1 MTCRCATN
9 TLRLFVRSIAQVDL
23 NAASAHRAPRISNT
37 SIPNFTQKRVQ
48 PQWTSQRAFSST
60 SAPLKDDNSPTRHA
74 TSESQSGWQQERNVA
89 GSQVPGDSESAFV
102 EFSLDAIDAIAAEAQ
117 PPRNK
122 IAEETVEEYETPLQI
137 LLKDAPKR
145 KEKTPKDPLSR
156 TTIRRTKVAN
166 TSFAL
171 HYSSPRAPPS
181 SQAST
186 KERPRGSEKPRS
198 EDVWTPEQ
206 REQQREHWQKDKSSL
221 EKKFPDGW
229 KPLKKLSPD
238 AISGIRVLHAQ
249 FPERYTTEAL
259 AAEFEISPEAIRR
272 ILKSKWAPNSEEESD
287 RQRRWFK
294 RGEIV
299 WSRWAEMGKKPPK
312 QWRDLGIGNGKPEWM
327 KRKKQGPKPLPP
339 LITHARRRDAKY
351 GVGAVLRTRSK
362 DEPDS
367 LADRIL

>member
-1 MTCRCATN
+1 MTCRCTTN

-23 NAASAHRAPRISNT
+23 NATSAHGGPRISRI
-37 SIPNFTQKRVQ
+37 SIPNFPQKRVQ
-48 PQWTSQRAFSST
+48 PQWTSRRAFSST
-60 SAPLKDDNSPTRHA
+60 SAPLKDDNSPTGYA
-74 TSESQSGWQQERNVA
+74 TSESQSGRQQGRNAV

-117 PPRNK
+117 PSRKK
-122 IAEETVEEYETPLQI
+122 IVEEIVEEYETPLQI
-137 LLKDAPKR
+137 LLKDAPKW
-145 KEKTPKDPLSR
+145 KEKIPIDPLSR
-156 TTIRRTKVAN
+156 TTIRRTKVQN

-171 HYSSPRAPPS
+171 HYSNPRAPPS

-186 KERPRGSEKPRS
+186 KERSRGSEKPRS

-238 AISGIRVLHAQ
+238 AISGIRALHAQ

-272 ILKSKWAPNSEEESD
+272 ILKSKWSPNSEEESD
-287 RQRRWFK
+287 RHRRWFK
-294 RGEIV
+294 RGEMV

-312 QWRDLGIGNGKPEWM
+312 RWRDLGIGNGKPEWM
-327 KRKKQGPKPLPP
+327 KRKKEKSKPLPA
-339 LITHARRRDAKY
+339 LITHARRRDEKY
-351 GVGAVLRTRSK
+351 GPGAVLRTRRN
-362 DEPDS
+362 DELDS